1 MSGEERS
8 GSPGALADHVP
19 LLKLHVQVQTD
30 HVPPLKL
37 HVQVHTDHVPLLKL
51 YIQVHILHVTYR
63 SYNPS

>member
-19 LLKLHVQVQTD
+19 LLKLHVQVHTD
-30 HVPPLKL
+30 HVPFLKL

-51 YIQVHILHVTYR
+51 HVHCTGTYR
-63 SYNPS
+63 SCRTS

>member
-19 LLKLHVQVQTD
+19 LLKLHVQVHTD
-30 HVPPLKL
+30 HVPFLKL

-51 YIQVHILHVTYR
+51 HVHCTGTYR
-63 SYNPS
+63 SCTPS